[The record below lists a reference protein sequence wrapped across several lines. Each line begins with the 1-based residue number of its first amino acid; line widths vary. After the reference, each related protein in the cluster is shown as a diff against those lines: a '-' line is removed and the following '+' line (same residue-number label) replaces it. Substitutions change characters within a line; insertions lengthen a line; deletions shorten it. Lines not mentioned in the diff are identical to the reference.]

1 MRTAAMA
8 VLALG
13 FITAAPLQAQGAG
26 SPRAVAERVL
36 GALASRN
43 ATAFV
48 SDMHPEALAA
58 FKSGVVR
65 GLSQVTA
72 AEDKAE
78 AEKFFQ
84 GNEKFDQL
92 SSMPADRFFAAYM
105 GGVFQRM
112 RQEGDVRVNY
122 AVLGEVPEGTNLV
135 HVVYRGR
142 ITAGDRSMSDV
153 DILTLRRSPGGWK
166 ALLSG
171 ELRALAGPAT
181 ITE

>member
-72 AEDKAE
+72 AEDKALLKRLVESHAKHTGSKKAKRLLE
-78 AEKFFQ
+78 AWDTVLPKFV
-84 GNEKFDQL
+84 KI
-92 SSMPADRFFAAYM
+92 MPVDYKRVLAERKAAAAAAKA
-105 GGVFQRM
+105 GGAK
-112 RQEGDVRVNY
+112 G
-122 AVLGEVPEGTNLV
+122 
-135 HVVYRGR
+135 
-142 ITAGDRSMSDV
+142 
-153 DILTLRRSPGGWK
+153 K
-166 ALLSG
+166 K
-171 ELRALAGPAT
+171 
-181 ITE
+181 